1 VGTPLD
7 CPPMASQAQRIVA
20 IGGVSLGPTSTDWP
34 LHQYLLDLTG
44 RDRPRV
50 CMLATAGGDNPA
62 GLASFYAT
70 FARQADASHLDLFS
84 RTVPDVGSFLLEQDV
99 VYVGGGNTANM
110 LAIWRVHGVDRAL
123 RAAWEAGIVLAGW
136 SAGGLCWFEGGL
148 TDSFGPGLDPLKDG
162 LRFLPG
168 TFCPH
173 YDSESLR
180 RPRYESLVASGALD
194 DGFAADD
201 GVGLLFEGR
210 TLREAV
216 ASLPG
221 QHAYRVERRR
231 GGSVEETQI
240 RARLLR

>member
-1 VGTPLD
+1 
-7 CPPMASQAQRIVA
+7 MASRDQRILA
-20 IGGVSLGPTSTDWP
+20 IGGVQLGPASTDWP

-44 RDRPRV
+44 QARPRICYV
-50 CMLATAGGDNPA
+50 GTAAGDSAEHLAA
-62 GLASFYAT
+62 FYAT
-70 FARQADASHLDLFS
+70 FARQAEATHLDLFG
-84 RTVPDVGSFLLEQDV
+84 RRVDDIEAFLLEQDAI
-99 VYVGGGNTANM
+99 YVGGGNTANM
-110 LAIWRVHGVDRAL
+110 LAIWRVHGVDKAL
-123 RAAWEAGIVLAGW
+123 RAAWERGVVLAGW
-136 SAGGLCWFEGGL
+136 SAGAICWFEGGL
-148 TDSFGPGLDPLKDG
+148 TDSFGPDLGPLKDG
-162 LRFLPG
+162 LKLLSG

-180 RPRYESLVASGALD
+180 RPRYEQLVGSGALG

-210 TLREAV
+210 NFSEAV

-231 GGSVEETQI
+231 GSSVEETQV